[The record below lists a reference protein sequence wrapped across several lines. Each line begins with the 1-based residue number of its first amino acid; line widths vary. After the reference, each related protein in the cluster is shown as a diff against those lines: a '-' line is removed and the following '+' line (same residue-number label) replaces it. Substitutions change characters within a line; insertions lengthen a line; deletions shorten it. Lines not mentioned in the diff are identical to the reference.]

1 MFLLIFPSSL
11 LAGLINR
18 QVGFVRKYSLWSF
31 IVIKACVFARQ
42 LIRSSNSSF
51 LAISFASRLISCS
64 RSFGAFLICFVDVY
78 LKDFPMFFGV
88 LFINIASFVCENKD
102 VG

>member
-11 LAGLINR
+11 LGGGGGLINW
-18 QVGFVRKYSLWSF
+18 QVGFVQKSSLWSF

-51 LAISFASRLISCS
+51 SVISLASRLISCS
-64 RSFGAFLICFVDVY
+64 RSFGAFLYVLVFSLTLFRLGY
-78 LKDFPMFFGV
+78 FGT
-88 LFINIASFVCENKD
+88 I
-102 VG
+102 